1 MPGGKNVKSIQL
13 VLDFHSGVPIYLQIV
28 EQIEALVANGGL
40 LPGDQ
45 LPTVRQMASE
55 LRVNF
60 NTVARAYRMLDEARL
75 ISTQQGRGTYL
86 LDLPAGELATKIKE
100 ATLEEKIKKALEKI
114 VEEGY
119 KEEEILLEL
128 KKIINTQDIHTVSK
142 NSTSEEE

>member
-1 MPGGKNVKSIQL
+1 MKSIHL

-28 EQIEALVANGGL
+28 EQIQRLVTVGEL
-40 LPGDQ
+40 VPGDQ
-45 LPTVRQMASE
+45 LPTVRQLAAE

-86 LDLPAGELATKIKE
+86 LDLPAGELVTKIKE
-100 ATLEEKIKKALEKI
+100 TTLEEKIKKALDTI
-114 VEEGY
+114 VQEGY

-128 KKIINTQDIHTVSK
+128 QKIINNQTADASVEK
-142 NSTSEEE
+142 VVKSEEE